1 MATSSASRSAW
12 TAVITDVIP
21 WNYQEL
27 FSFADSI
34 RSPQIVEGARAHDS
48 PRLRCGEGGESP
60 PSLGR

>member
-1 MATSSASRSAW
+1 
-12 TAVITDVIP
+12 VITDVIP

-48 PRLRCGEGGESP
+48 PRLRCGKGGESP